1 MPKIQRFETQVN
13 WLWYT
18 ADISEEQ
25 AEEYRKYEE
34 GEMDEPDWVYDLEY
48 DLIKDKPG
56 SDEVEYELID

>member
-34 GEMDEPDWVYDLEY
+34 GEIDEPDWVYDLEY

-56 SDEVEYELID
+56 SDEVEYE

>member
-34 GEMDEPDWVYDLEY
+34 GEIDEPDWVYDLEY